1 MNVAASMPINLEE
14 AFDALPDGIAVL
26 DQGGDVVYLNA
37 QFSALL
43 NVDGTTLKN
52 QHFSRIA
59 RKTAIN
65 IEDLV
70 ARVSAGRKAELLL
83 NFGESRFIL
92 ASIRRIG
99 QDSIHN
105 NGTIVVLRD
114 LSVIDHERKRVGD
127 PNSKPA
133 FKFLSQQKVRPDL
146 VHQRRISPQLNQLL
160 TLGERAMIQNARV
173 LLLGE
178 SGAGKTEIARYLHTY
193 ISDEA
198 APFVHVNCGAIP
210 DSLFE
215 SEMFG
220 YERGSFT
227 GALQSGKKG
236 LIEAADGGTLFLD
249 EVGEIPLVMQ
259 AKLLKFLESGTVQRV
274 GGATDHSVK
283 VRIITATNRDL
294 FSMVSEGGFRRDLFY
309 RLAVVP
315 LHVPSLR
322 ESKEMIN
329 ELLDYFVAVVNKG
342 RDEPLS
348 ISSECRMRL
357 MEYSFPG
364 NIRELQNIV
373 QQLSVMAGPV
383 AELKHL
389 PDFVLKEA
397 SATQGTD
404 PMVGDLKSIVSS
416 YELKVIQD
424 AIARFGSKRKAAKAL
439 GVDIGTI
446 VRKTQGGSSPS

>member
-1 MNVAASMPINLEE
+1 MNGNGRTQFPLDDALE
-14 AFDALPDGIAVL
+14 ALPDGVAVI
-26 DQGGDVVYLNA
+26 DQRGEVVYLNS

-43 NVDGTTLKN
+43 NCEYQEVKN
-52 QHFSRIA
+52 QHFSILTRLTSINLDDLITRI
-59 RKTAIN
+59 KT
-65 IEDLV
+65 
-70 ARVSAGRKAELLL
+70 GRKAELLL
-83 NFGESRFIL
+83 NIGENRSL
-92 ASIRRIG
+92 LSSIRRIG

-105 NGTIVVLRD
+105 NGIIVVLRD

-127 PNSKPA
+127 PNSKSA
-133 FKFLSQQKVRPDL
+133 FKFLSQQKTRPDL
-146 VHQRRISPQLNQLL
+146 VHQRRISPKLNQLL
-160 TLGERAMIQNARV
+160 TVGERAMVQNARV

-198 APFVHVNCGAIP
+198 SPFVHVNCGAIP
-210 DSLFE
+210 DTLFE

-259 AKLLKFLESGTVQRV
+259 AKLLKFLESGSVQRV
-274 GGATDHSVK
+274 GGATEHTVK

-294 FSMVSEGGFRRDLFY
+294 FTMVSEGSFRRDLYY
-309 RLAVVP
+309 RIAVVP
-315 LHVPSLR
+315 LHAPSLR
-322 ESKEMIN
+322 DSKEMIN
-329 ELLDYFVAVVNKG
+329 ELLDYFVAVINKG

-348 ISSECRMRL
+348 LSSECRMKL
-357 MEYSFPG
+357 MSYSFPG

-373 QQLSVMAGPV
+373 QQISVMAGAIGDV
-383 AELKHL
+383 KHL
-389 PDFVLKEA
+389 PEYILNESSSSGNHNLVE
-397 SATQGTD
+397 
-404 PMVGDLKSIVSS
+404 GDLKSIVSS
-416 YELKVIQD
+416 YERTVIQEVVD
-424 AIARFGSKRKAAKAL
+424 KLGSKRKAAKAL

-446 VRKTQGGSSPS
+446 VRKTQTKETE